1 MDRRDTVLALF
12 ALGAAP
18 LAAEAQQA
26 GKGSRIGVLLGATS
40 ESSEPLLRALTEG
53 LRDLGYVEERDF
65 VFERRYADGRLER
78 LPELAAELVRLRADV
93 IVTGSNVHVAA
104 AKRATVTIPIVF
116 VGAAN
121 PVGAGFITSLAR
133 PGGNITGLTSDA
145 SREIQAKNLT
155 LLKEMIPSLSRVAL
169 LGEVMSQDGFAAL
182 EAAARQLNLTLEIVD
197 SHGHKDLESA
207 FIVMVS
213 KHVGAVI
220 IGGGPLTY
228 QHRQQIA
235 DLALKH
241 RLPAIH
247 VLNEYPRAGLLMSY
261 GPDLADLYRRAAS
274 YVVKILRGAK
284 PGVLPVEQPTKLE
297 LVINLKTAK
306 ALGVTVPPTLL
317 ARADEV
323 IE

>member
-1 MDRRDTVLALF
+1 
-12 ALGAAP
+12 
-18 LAAEAQQA
+18 
-26 GKGSRIGVLLGATS
+26 
-40 ESSEPLLRALTEG
+40 
-53 LRDLGYVEERDF
+53 
-65 VFERRYADGRLER
+65 
-78 LPELAAELVRLRADV
+78 
-93 IVTGSNVHVAA
+93 
-104 AKRATVTIPIVF
+104 
-116 VGAAN
+116 
-121 PVGAGFITSLAR
+121 
-133 PGGNITGLTSDA
+133 
-145 SREIQAKNLT
+145 
-155 LLKEMIPSLSRVAL
+155 
-169 LGEVMSQDGFAAL
+169 MSQDGFAAL

-207 FIVMVS
+207 FTVMVS

-306 ALGVTVPPTLL
+306 ALGLAIPQSLL
-317 ARADEV
+317 LRADEV
-323 IE
+323 IQ

>member
-1 MDRRDTVLALF
+1 MKRRDFITLLG
-12 ALGAAP
+12 GAAAAWP
-18 LAAEAQQA
+18 LAAPAQQPRMLRVGFVGIQPRAAAIYVAFLKRMAELGYQEGRNFTFEYIQAPSIEGYEASYRALLTRRVDILLAA
-26 GKGSRIGVLLGATS
+26 GNELS
-40 ESSEPLLRALTEG
+40 LRAARAVAGTLPIAF
-53 LRDLGYVEERDF
+53 LAIDFDL
-65 VFERRYADGRLER
+65 
-78 LPELAAELVRLRADV
+78 LAAGDV
-93 IVTGSNVHVAA
+93 A
-104 AKRATVTIPIVF
+104 
-116 VGAAN
+116 
-121 PVGAGFITSLAR
+121 SLAR

-197 SHGHKDLESA
+197 SDGHKDLENA
-207 FIVMVS
+207 FTVMVS

-284 PGVLPVEQPTKLE
+284 PGVLPVEQPTKLQ
-297 LVINLKTAK
+297 LVINLKSAK
-306 ALGVTVPPTLL
+306 ALGLAIPQSLL
-317 ARADEV
+317 LRADEV
-323 IE
+323 IQ

>member
-1 MDRRDTVLALF
+1 M
-12 ALGAAP
+12 
-18 LAAEAQQA
+18 
-26 GKGSRIGVLLGATS
+26 
-40 ESSEPLLRALTEG
+40 
-53 LRDLGYVEERDF
+53 
-65 VFERRYADGRLER
+65 
-78 LPELAAELVRLRADV
+78 
-93 IVTGSNVHVAA
+93 
-104 AKRATVTIPIVF
+104 F

-121 PVGAGFITSLAR
+121 PVGAGFITSLGR

-155 LLKEMIPSLSRVAL
+155 LLKEMIPSLSRVAI

-220 IGGGPLTY
+220 IGGGPLTH

-241 RLPAIH
+241 SLPAIH
-247 VLNEYPRAGLLMSY
+247 VLNECPRAGLLMSY
-261 GPDLADLYRRAAS
+261 GPDLAGLYRRAAS
-274 YVVKILRGAK
+274 YAVKILRGAK
-284 PGVLPVEQPTKLE
+284 PGRSSPSSSRRSQSWSSP
-297 LVINLKTAK
+297 KTAK
-306 ALGVTVPPTLL
+306 ALGLAIPQSLL
-317 ARADEV
+317 LRADEV
-323 IE
+323 IQ

>member
-1 MDRRDTVLALF
+1 MDRRDTVLALL
-12 ALGAAP
+12 AHGAAP

-26 GKGSRIGVLLGATS
+26 GKVSRVGVLLGATS
-40 ESSEPLLRALTEG
+40 ESTEPLLRALTEG

-104 AKRATVTIPIVF
+104 ARRATATIPIVF

-121 PVGAGFITSLAR
+121 PVGVGFITSLGR

-197 SHGHKDLESA
+197 SHGHKDLENA
-207 FIVMVS
+207 FTVMVS

-220 IGGGPLTY
+220 IGGGPLAY

-261 GPDLADLYRRAAS
+261 GPDLVGLYRRAAN

-306 ALGVTVPPTLL
+306 ALGLAIPQSLL
-317 ARADEV
+317 LRADEV
-323 IE
+323 IQ

>member
-1 MDRRDTVLALF
+1 MDRRDTIFALL

-18 LAAEAQQA
+18 LAAEAQHA
-26 GKGSRIGVLLGATS
+26 GKLSRIGVLMGATA
-40 ESSEPLLRALTEG
+40 ETTRPLLRALTEG
-53 LRDLGYVEERDF
+53 LRDLGYLEERDY
-65 VFERRYADGRLER
+65 VFDGRYADGRLER
-78 LPELAAELVRLRADV
+78 LPELAAEFVRLRADV

-104 AKRATVTIPIVF
+104 AKRATATIPIVF

-121 PVGAGFITSLAR
+121 PVGAGFIASLAR

-155 LLKEMIPSLSRVAL
+155 LLREMIPGLSRVAL

-182 EAAARQLNLTLEIVD
+182 EAAARQLNLTLEVVD
-197 SHGHKDLESA
+197 SHGQGGLENA
-207 FIVMVS
+207 FTVIAS

-220 IGGGPLTY
+220 VGGGPLIY
-228 QHRQQIA
+228 EHRRQVA
-235 DLALKH
+235 DLALRH
-241 RLPAIH
+241 RLAAIH

-261 GPDLADLYRRAAS
+261 GPELADLYRRAAS

-284 PGVLPVEQPTKLE
+284 PGALPVEQPTKLE

-306 ALGVTVPPTLL
+306 ALGLSVPQSLL
-317 ARADEV
+317 LRADEV
-323 IE
+323 IQ

>member
-1 MDRRDTVLALF
+1 MDRRDTVLALLV
-12 ALGAAP
+12 LGAAP

-26 GKGSRIGVLLGATS
+26 GKVPKIGVLLGATP
-40 ESSEPLLRALTEG
+40 ESTEPLLRALTEG
-53 LRDLGYVEERDF
+53 LRDLGYVEGSN
-65 VFERRYADGRLER
+65 VTVERRYADGRLER
-78 LPELAAELVRLRADV
+78 LPELAAELVQLRADV

-104 AKRATVTIPIVF
+104 AKRATATIPIVF

-133 PGGNITGLTSDA
+133 PGGNITGLSSDA

-197 SHGHKDLESA
+197 SHGHKDLENA
-207 FIVMVS
+207 FTVMVS

-228 QHRQQIA
+228 QYRQQIA
-235 DLALKH
+235 DLALND

-261 GPDLADLYRRAAS
+261 GPDLVDLYRRAAS

-284 PGVLPVEQPTKLE
+284 PGVLPIEQPTKLE

-306 ALGVTVPPTLL
+306 ALGLTVPPSLL
-317 ARADEV
+317 LRADEV
-323 IE
+323 IQ

>member
-1 MDRRDTVLALF
+1 MDRRDTVLALL

-26 GKGSRIGVLLGATS
+26 GKVSRIGVLLGATS
-40 ESSEPLLRALTEG
+40 SPPSRCCARFTEG

-104 AKRATVTIPIVF
+104 AKRATATIPIVF

-169 LGEVMSQDGFAAL
+169 LGKVMSQDGFAAL

-207 FIVMVS
+207 FTIDGFQARRCR
-213 KHVGAVI
+213 H
-220 IGGGPLTY
+220 
-228 QHRQQIA
+228 HRRRPA
-235 DLALKH
+235 DL
-241 RLPAIH
+241 PA
-247 VLNEYPRAGLLMSY
+247 
-261 GPDLADLYRRAAS
+261 
-274 YVVKILRGAK
+274 
-284 PGVLPVEQPTKLE
+284 
-297 LVINLKTAK
+297 
-306 ALGVTVPPTLL
+306 PPTD
-317 ARADEV
+317 R
-323 IE
+323 